1 MGLSV
6 DFVDPTTETGLPEGL
21 NGSSN
26 IVSDYLFE
34 LAKDTGEFLFGW
46 AFGSQPGD
54 PSVPRAD
61 GTITLSKTP
70 NGTPFELSFPVP
82 EAVSVGQFTFRP
94 VVQSQTDMLWLLAGA
109 ALLFF
114 ALQKEG

>member
-1 MGLSV
+1 MGENI

-21 NGSSN
+21 GGSSTL
-26 IVSDYLFE
+26 VSDYLWE
-34 LAKDTGEFLFGW
+34 LARDTGEFLFGW

-54 PSVPRAD
+54 PTVEPSAD

-82 EAVSVGQFTFRP
+82 EAIQVGDFTFRP
-94 VVQSQTDMLWLLAGA
+94 VVQSQQTNMLWLLAAG

-114 ALQKEG
+114 VMKK